1 MILIYVEIFR
11 NKYDVTIFCSHIA
24 NLKCTPS
31 DRQMHLLGCMYL
43 RLGTSVLERQ
53 YRHFRPSAF
62 LFFLVAVGDGTL
74 QLD

>member
-1 MILIYVEIFR
+1 
-11 NKYDVTIFCSHIA
+11 
-24 NLKCTPS
+24 
-31 DRQMHLLGCMYL
+31 MYPWVYMYP